1 MSTITDPIADFL
13 TRVRNG
19 ARAQRLEVLIPYSK
33 IKADIA
39 RISERGRLHLGLLR
53 RHKRSAP
60 ANQGRSISSWTD
72 PAQLQDSGASVA
84 PGCAVMLAQMKSR
97 ECLVE
102 WVWRSFPLHEGSCR
116 GAKQESKRSAANC
129 WPTFGDDLHS

>member
-19 ARAQRLEVLIPYSK
+19 VRAQRPEVLAPYSK

-39 RISERGRLHLGLLR
+39 RILKDEGY
-53 RHKRSAP
+53 
-60 ANQGRSISSWTD
+60 ISDYAVDTSGAHPQIKVINKLVD
-72 PAQLQDSGASVA
+72 DRALLQDSGASAV
-84 PGCAVMLAQMKSR
+84 PGCGAMLAQMKSR

-102 WVWRSFPLHEGSCR
+102 WV
-116 GAKQESKRSAANC
+116 
-129 WPTFGDDLHS
+129 